1 MKKNIR
7 ILYLAKYAPDNNG
20 IRPHYDELHKVYAE
34 YHYKIYQILTNNF
47 EVVISS
53 NNPSVILNPPKEINY
68 VFSLFNRFQIR
79 NSEIFVSSVAEYYKL
94 SYLGAPPNIRAL
106 AEDKY
111 LTKMLAQYANIPTA
125 KGVVYS
131 KLDNILQKPQFSGPY
146 FVKPRFG
153 ASSMYIEIDSVCN
166 TWDEAKKRIYKLF
179 ESDQD
184 VIMEEFIDGVY
195 YTSPVLNNYSNTILL
210 PCIEEISNL
219 AGNVVTYEQKRK
231 FRCGLTRQILGDK
244 NLTNQLLNYS
254 KKLFSHIQPLDYTR
268 FDYIVDREKGIP
280 HLLEFNVC
288 CNLGENST
296 ISQAAKH
303 IGINYEQ
310 LILNIIN
317 SSLWRA
323 GLSKRLGYKF

>member
-1 MKKNIR
+1 MEKEIR
-7 ILYLAKYAPDNNG
+7 ILYLAKYAPNNNG
-20 IRPHYDELHKVYAE
+20 TRPPYDELHKVYAE

-47 EVVISS
+47 GIVISS
-53 NNPSVILNPPKEINY
+53 NNPSLILKPPKEINY
-68 VFSLFNRFQIR
+68 VFSLFNRFPIR

-125 KGVVYS
+125 KGAVYS
-131 KLDNILQKPQFSGPY
+131 KVGNVLQQPQFDGPY
-146 FVKPRFG
+146 FIKPRFG
-153 ASSMYIEIDSVCN
+153 ASSMFIEVDSICN
-166 TWDEAKKRIYKLF
+166 TWDEAKARIYKLF
-179 ESDQD
+179 ELDQD
-184 VIMEEFIDGVY
+184 VILEEFIDGVY
-195 YTSPVLNNYSNTILL
+195 YTSPVLNNFSDTMLL

-231 FRCGLTRQILGDK
+231 LHGGLTRKILNDK
-244 NLTNQLLNYS
+244 NLSNQLMNYS
-254 KKLFSHIQPLDYTR
+254 KRLFNLIQPLDYTR
-268 FDYIVDREKGIP
+268 FDYIVDKEKGIP

-296 ISQAAKH
+296 VSQAAKQ

-310 LILNIIN
+310 LILNIIY
-317 SSLWRA
+317 SSFWRN
-323 GLSKRLGYKF
+323 GLSDRLDYKF